1 MVELRKD
8 IPRENSKVHIA
19 VTIAVAISLA
29 LVLTGIW
36 NGYKT
41 SLIAEESIKSSLEL
55 QQLSDRLRFH
65 QDSMSG
71 AIEQAV
77 TSNESH
83 WQNNYELSLLQL
95 QETMNATELALSSP
109 IIAKIKEEQQ
119 RTTEIERQLFA
130 MIEDGRRIDA
140 FALFASDEYQ
150 DIKILLEQDA
160 LTLRAS
166 LDRRAKDIIVTL
178 NAQLDRTTMALVSQI
193 VLIIAIWLYVVSVVR
208 RWQRHLVQ
216 HSEELQHLA
225 HYDALTGIG
234 NRALFQQRLEAAFN
248 QSKRDHKPVGL
259 ILMDIDHFKDIN
271 DSLGHDIGDH
281 LLIHVAEKL
290 QGACRETDT
299 VVRLGGDE
307 FAIIATNLDRKR
319 DSAVLGNKILSIF
332 EKPLSIQGSQIKTGT
347 SIGLA
352 FFPDDAHSAEELLRK
367 ADMALYEAKRNG
379 RATFKFFDA
388 SIENAARHKAEM
400 QADLQRALAN
410 EEFELHYQPIIDI
423 ARNTVIGAE
432 SLLRWRHPSQGLIPP
447 DEFIPIAEESRLI
460 VPIGEWALRKA
471 CEQQALW
478 ESSGLPSLNIAVN
491 LSAVQFNER
500 KLIQTV
506 RDIMQETNI
515 RKNRLTLEITESTL
529 METEGDV
536 IAKLHSL
543 KALGLKLAIDDFG
556 TGYSSLAYLK
566 RFPIH
571 HLKIDREFVKD
582 LPEDSHDVAIARSII
597 KMAHELEISV
607 VAEGI
612 EEPEQLSFLREA
624 ECNYGQGYHF
634 GKPMTTEEFRD
645 WLQRFAQNSVAPIRA
660 TR

>member
-29 LVLTGIW
+29 LVMTGIW

-65 QDSMSG
+65 QDSMSS

-77 TSNESH
+77 TTNESH

-95 QETMNATELALSSP
+95 QEAMNATELALSSP
-109 IIAKIKEEQQ
+109 IIAKIQEEQKLI
-119 RTTEIERQLFA
+119 TDIERQLFT
-130 MIEDGRRIDA
+130 MIESGQRVAA
-140 FALFASDEYQ
+140 FSLFASDEYQ
-150 DIKILLEQDA
+150 DTKIMLEQDA
-160 LTLRAS
+160 LTLRAT
-166 LDRRAKDIIVTL
+166 LDRRAKDIITTL
-178 NAQLDRTTMALVSQI
+178 NSQLDRTTMALVSQI
-193 VLIIAIWLYVVSVVR
+193 VLIIAIWLYVISIVR
-208 RWQRHLVQ
+208 RWQTHLVQ

-248 QSKRDHKPVGL
+248 QSNRDHKPVGL

-271 DSLGHDIGDH
+271 DSLGHDVGDH

-290 QGACRETDT
+290 QAACRETDT

-332 EKPLSIQGSQIKTGT
+332 EKPLNIQGSQIKTGT

-352 FFPDDAHSAEELLRK
+352 FFPDDAHSADELLRK

-400 QADLQRALAN
+400 QADLQRAIAE

-423 ARNTVIGAE
+423 ARNIVIGAE
-432 SLLRWRHPSQGLIPP
+432 SLLRWRHPTQGLIAP
-447 DEFIPIAEESRLI
+447 DQFIPIAEESRLI

-471 CEQQALW
+471 CEQQAQW
-478 ESSGLPSLNIAVN
+478 ETSGMHALNIAVN
-491 LSAVQFNER
+491 LAAVQFNER

-506 RDIMQETNI
+506 RDIMQETGI
-515 RKNRLTLEITESTL
+515 RKNRLIIEITESTL

-543 KALGLKLAIDDFG
+543 KSLGLKLAIDDFG

-612 EEPEQLSFLREA
+612 EEAEQLQFLREA

-634 GKPMTTEEFRD
+634 GKPMPADEFRD
-645 WLQRFAQNSVAPIRA
+645 WLHRYTQNSVAPIRLA
-660 TR
+660 R

>member
-65 QDSMSG
+65 QDSMSS

-77 TSNESH
+77 TTNESH

-119 RTTEIERQLFA
+119 RTTEIERELFA
-130 MIEDGRRIDA
+130 MIEAGRRIDA
-140 FALFASDEYQ
+140 FALFAADEYQ
-150 DIKILLEQDA
+150 DTKILLEQDA

-178 NAQLDRTTMALVSQI
+178 NAQLDRTTMALVAQI
-193 VLIIAIWLYVVSVVR
+193 VLIIAIWLYVVSIVR
-208 RWQRHLVQ
+208 RWQSHLVQ

-234 NRALFQQRLEAAFN
+234 NRALFQQRLEAAFS

-307 FAIIATNLDRKR
+307 FAIVATNLDRKR

-332 EKPLSIQGSQIKTGT
+332 EKPLEIQGSQIKTGT

-352 FFPDDAHSAEELLRK
+352 FFPDDAHSADELLRK

-400 QADLQRALAN
+400 QADLQRALAE

-432 SLLRWRHPSQGLIPP
+432 SLLRWRHPRQGLISP
-447 DEFIPIAEESRLI
+447 ETFIPIAEESRLI
-460 VPIGEWALRKA
+460 VPIGEWVLRNA
-471 CEQQALW
+471 CEQQAHW
-478 ESSGLPSLNIAVN
+478 ESHGLPSMNIAVN

-506 RDIMQETNI
+506 RDIMQETGI

-582 LPEDSHDVAIARSII
+582 LPEDGHDVAIARSII

-612 EEPEQLSFLREA
+612 EEPEQLHFLREA

-634 GKPMTTEEFRD
+634 GKPMPAEEFRH
-645 WLQRFAQNSVAPIRA
+645 WLQRFAQNSVAPMRIA
-660 TR
+660 K

>member
-29 LVLTGIW
+29 LVMTGIW

-65 QDSMSG
+65 QDSMSS

-77 TSNESH
+77 TTNESH

-95 QETMNATELALSSP
+95 QEAMNATELALSSP
-109 IIAKIKEEQQ
+109 IIAKIQEEQ
-119 RTTEIERQLFA
+119 TLITDIERQLFT
-130 MIEDGRRIDA
+130 MIESGQRVAA
-140 FALFASDEYQ
+140 FSLFASDEYQ
-150 DIKILLEQDA
+150 DTKIMLEQDA
-160 LTLRAS
+160 LTLRAT
-166 LDRRAKDIIVTL
+166 LDRRAKDIITTL
-178 NAQLDRTTMALVSQI
+178 NSQLDRTTMALVSQI
-193 VLIIAIWLYVVSVVR
+193 VLIIAIWLYVISIVR
-208 RWQRHLVQ
+208 RWQTHLVQ

-248 QSKRDHKPVGL
+248 QSNRDHKPVGL

-271 DSLGHDIGDH
+271 DSLGHDVGDH

-290 QGACRETDT
+290 QAACRETDT

-332 EKPLSIQGSQIKTGT
+332 EKPLNIQGSQIKTGT

-352 FFPDDAHSAEELLRK
+352 FFPDDAHSADELLRK

-400 QADLQRALAN
+400 QADLQRAIAE

-423 ARNTVIGAE
+423 ARNIVIGAE
-432 SLLRWRHPSQGLIPP
+432 SLLRWRHPTQGLIAP
-447 DEFIPIAEESRLI
+447 DQFIPIAEESRLI

-471 CEQQALW
+471 CEQQAQW
-478 ESSGLPSLNIAVN
+478 ETSGMHALNIAVN
-491 LSAVQFNER
+491 LAAVQFNER

-506 RDIMQETNI
+506 RDIMQETGI
-515 RKNRLTLEITESTL
+515 RKNRLIIEITESTL

-543 KALGLKLAIDDFG
+543 KSLGLKLAIDDFG

-612 EEPEQLSFLREA
+612 EEAEQLQFLREA

-634 GKPMTTEEFRD
+634 GKPMPADEFRD
-645 WLQRFAQNSVAPIRA
+645 WLHRYTQNSVAPIRLA
-660 TR
+660 R